1 VNRFG
6 DALRRF
12 RNASNDPERENKRLS
27 QERLGEL
34 IGRELGDYGYTGA
47 AISEWELGKS
57 KPIAD
62 DRRVV
67 IALVHVLH
75 KCGGLKS
82 PAEADQFLKWG
93 NYRALDEEEGHGIF
107 PDFPD
112 EMHTEQAAP
121 SENIAD
127 HSRSSLLA
135 NMLSISQ
142 YELKQIFDKAR
153 EAGPEPSW
161 PRVLAALMRKAT
173 DGFSLSMSSILWIAV
188 WLLTIWSMS
197 PSLKF
202 PFASYDSAFV
212 ALGKYA
218 GGSLVIPLFIGALVN
233 TKSNEYWRSQSG
245 VSSFLLRLYTYQG
258 AGVGFNVGYF
268 LVFPLSLVRHY
279 LGFEP
284 TIWIEVIAA
293 TVAVILGNMGA
304 RVVPHNLWLAY
315 KRLTLRD
322 GWIFFVVALMGPLWA
337 FFFLEFYSTL
347 LHPVLGIVV
356 ILLALSGV
364 VLFARKTSQ
373 KHTA

>member
-1 VNRFG
+1 VNKFG
-6 DALRRF
+6 EALRRF

-34 IGRELGDYGYTGA
+34 IGRELGDYGYSGA

-57 KPIAD
+57 KPNAH

-67 IALVHVLH
+67 IALVHVLYE
-75 KCGGLKS
+75 CGGVKTLT
-82 PAEADQFLKWG
+82 EADQFLERG
-93 NYRALDEEEGHGIF
+93 NYRALDEEESHGIF
-107 PDFPD
+107 PDLPD
-112 EMHTEQAAP
+112 EMQTEQAAP
-121 SENIAD
+121 NENITE
-127 HSRSSLLA
+127 HSRSSWLA
-135 NMLSISQ
+135 DILSISQ
-142 YELKQIFDKAR
+142 DELKQIFDKAR
-153 EAGPEPSW
+153 EDGPEPSW
-161 PRVLAALMRKAT
+161 PRGLAALMRKAT

-197 PSLKF
+197 PSLKI
-202 PFASYDSAFV
+202 PFASYDSAFI
-212 ALGKYA
+212 ALCMCA
-218 GGSLVIPLFIGALVN
+218 GGSLVIPLFIGILVN

-268 LVFPLSLVRHY
+268 LVFPLSLIRY
-279 LGFEP
+279 YMGFSP
-284 TIWIEVIAA
+284 ATWIEVIAA

-347 LHPVLGIVV
+347 LHPVLGIIV

-364 VLFARKTSQ
+364 VLIAQKSSQ
-373 KHTA
+373 KQTA

>member
-1 VNRFG
+1 MKKFG
-6 DALRRF
+6 EALRRF

-34 IGRELGDYGYTGA
+34 IGRELGDYGYSGA

-57 KPIAD
+57 KPNAD

-75 KCGGLKS
+75 KCGGLKTL
-82 PAEADQFLKWG
+82 AETDQFLKWG
-93 NYRALDEEEGHGIF
+93 NFRALDEEESHGIF
-107 PDFPD
+107 PDLPD
-112 EMHTEQAAP
+112 ETQTEQAALNK
-121 SENIAD
+121 NITE
-127 HSRSSLLA
+127 HSRSSWLA
-135 NMLSISQ
+135 DMLSVSQ
-142 YELKQIFDKAR
+142 DELKQILARAR
-153 EAGPEPSW
+153 EGPEPSW

-173 DGFSLSMSSILWIAV
+173 DGFSLSMRSILWIAV

-202 PFASYDSAFV
+202 PFASYGSAFI
-212 ALGKYA
+212 ALCKYA
-218 GGSLVIPLFIGALVN
+218 GGSLVIPLLIGALVN
-233 TKSNEYWRSQSG
+233 TKSNEYWRRQSG

-268 LVFPLSLVRHY
+268 LVFPLSLIRY
-279 LGFEP
+279 YMGFSP
-284 TIWIEVIAA
+284 VTWIEVIAA

-347 LHPVLGIVV
+347 LHPVLGIIV

-364 VLFARKTSQ
+364 VLIAQKSSQ
-373 KHTA
+373 KQTA